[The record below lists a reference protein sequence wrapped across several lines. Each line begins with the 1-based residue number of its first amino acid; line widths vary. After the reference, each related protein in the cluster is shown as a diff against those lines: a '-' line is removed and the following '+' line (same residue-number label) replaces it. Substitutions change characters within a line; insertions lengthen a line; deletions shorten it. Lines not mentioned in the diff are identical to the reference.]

1 MTAQGGSIGRYVGV
15 GIALLAL
22 LGLTL
27 ALAMVDL
34 GPLNLPVAMA
44 IASAKAGLVVVFFM
58 HVRSSSRVMKIAAM
72 AGLFWL
78 AFMFGLTLSDF
89 LTRS

>member
-1 MTAQGGSIGRYVGV
+1 MTANGGSVRRYVLVAATLMG
-15 GIALLAL
+15 L

-27 ALAMVDL
+27 VLALVDL
-34 GPLNLPVAMA
+34 GPLNFPAAMT
-44 IASAKAGLVVVFFM
+44 IAVAKAGLVVVFFM
-58 HVRSSSRVMKIAAM
+58 HVRSGPRVVRIAAM

-78 AFMFGLTLSDF
+78 AFMFVLMLSDF

>member
-1 MTAQGGSIGRYVGV
+1 MTAKCGSIGRYEGV
-15 GIALLAL
+15 AVALLAL
-22 LGLTL
+22 LGLAL
-27 ALAMVDL
+27 AMAMVDL
-34 GPLNLPVAMA
+34 DPLNLPVAMT
-44 IASAKAGLVVVFFM
+44 IAVAKAGLVVVFFM
-58 HVRSSSRVMKIAAM
+58 HNCSCSRVMKIAAM

>member
-1 MTAQGGSIGRYVGV
+1 MTAQNGSIGRYVGAGV
-15 GIALLAL
+15 ALLAL
-22 LGLTL
+22 LGLTI

-34 GPLNLPVAMA
+34 GRLNLPVALA
-44 IASAKAGLVVVFFM
+44 IAGIKAGLVVVFFM
-58 HVRSSSRVMKIAAM
+58 HIRSGSRVIKIAAM

-78 AFMFGLTLSDF
+78 AFMFGLALTDF